1 MEELTQLKN
10 KHLESTNQGTSFKK
24 YNNQVDQSVYEIRR
38 IQELENKNTG
48 ELDQLVFE
56 VNSLKNEKAELRK
69 LLDSQQKLDEERESE
84 FKRVRKDFEGYRLE
98 NEELVQT
105 VNQLKNLLAN
115 EKQAVETAEKK
126 EADFKEKHRQIVLEL
141 EKIKANTAQT
151 EFEQKRVMDNAVQEA
166 EAKVQ
171 KLEQKLAK

>member
-1 MEELTQLKN
+1 M
-10 KHLESTNQGTSFKK
+10 
-24 YNNQVDQSVYEIRR
+24 
-38 IQELENKNTG
+38 NT
-48 ELDQLVFE
+48 
-56 VNSLKNEKAELRK
+56 LKNEKAELRK

-84 FKRVRKDFEGYRLE
+84 FRRVRKDFEGHRLE

-126 EADFKEKHRQIVLEL
+126 EEDFKDKHRQIVLEL
-141 EKIKANTAQT
+141 ERIRSNTSQT
-151 EFEQKRVMDNAVQEA
+151 EFEQKKAMDTMVQES

-171 KLEQKLAK
+171 KLEQKLTK